1 MSRLAKNSICC
12 QGLEFLEGEVKEMRC
27 RTKRSKVL
35 LRFPLLY
42 KETRHSTLHLI
53 YCNLTNRIP
62 ANHIPQD

>member
-42 KETRHSTLHLI
+42 KEPRISTFDLKIIESLLI
-53 YCNLTNRIP
+53 ISHKINST
-62 ANHIPQD
+62 